1 MDSSSNRVRRRQ
13 NRRLRP
19 RGFEEFDSEQEKGQV
34 EEDPVTAQGG
44 LLEQDQ
50 DAAQGSSEENQDAAR
65 GCSEEDH
72 DAAQGSSKQDQDAA
86 QGCSEEDQDAAQ
98 GSSNQG
104 QDAAQEQDPISS
116 EPSVDVLQALAK
128 VNEKEESLEEKQGNK
143 EKTAAIAEAANI
155 DHLLAEARREEATA
169 ARAHAEA
176 AAKVQLLE
184 NEAASA
190 RLKLAKFQ

>member
-1 MDSSSNRVRRRQ
+1 MLPEVVA
-13 NRRLRP
+13 
-19 RGFEEFDSEQEKGQV
+19 K
-34 EEDPVTAQGG
+34 
-44 LLEQDQ
+44 
-50 DAAQGSSEENQDAAR
+50 
-65 GCSEEDH
+65 DH

-104 QDAAQEQDPISS
+104 QDAAQEQDPIFS

-143 EKTAAIAEAANI
+143 EKAAAIAEAANI

-176 AAKVQLLE
+176 QLLE

-190 RLKLAKFQ
+190 RLKLAKFNECLFVVLSENVKFCNSQFSV